1 MLFAVF
7 LILGVFLIVA
17 QTTLFPLLPEV
28 LGNPDFLYIV
38 IIFAAYRFAWGPGLV
53 YVYALGW
60 MMDVVSGIH
69 LGLYPLENIIVFSAM
84 KLLTENS
91 PLKENTYQVPL
102 VGVSYFLV
110 QMGFYFLYSMIMPD
124 TLPPWSWNRIVQE
137 TFILLFATIPAFLL
151 LNAIYE
157 FFDKQRVIH
166 RVMQKRG
173 GSNQFR

>member
-1 MLFAVF
+1 MLFGVF

-17 QTTLFPLLPEV
+17 QTTLFPLLPET

-38 IIFAAYRFAWGPGLV
+38 IVFAAYRFSWGGGLV
-53 YVYALGW
+53 YVYILGW

-110 QMGFYFLYSMIMPD
+110 QMGFYFLYSMIAAN

-151 LNAIYE
+151 LNAVYE
-157 FFDKQRVIH
+157 YFDKQRVIH
-166 RVMQKRG
+166 RVMRKRG